1 MALIAQIKVWFNSL
15 QARVM
20 ISALLMILIIVP
32 SLAIIL
38 NNAFSEQV
46 QNSIQNELNASS
58 YAILALAEV
67 DNQQL
72 QMPEQLLNNQFNASG
87 SGLYALITQQ
97 VGNNQHTLWS
107 SSSFLGLAAPK
118 SLPTPAIGESLFTTQ
133 AIDTKKHLV
142 YSFTVSFIEQQQTF
156 TVTLHIIKD
165 QSDFVQMVAEFQQ
178 TLWSWLGFIMAV
190 LLILQFIWLKFTLKP
205 LSKLQKELKLVEQGN
220 KQQIEQRYPLE
231 LARVAKQ
238 LNTLLTAQKNQRKR
252 YRNAL
257 SDLAHSLKN
266 PLAVMQSQGNL
277 TTSSLQQLSLM
288 NKTIEHQLKR
298 AQSGGETAWHVGIK
312 IAPIAE
318 KLVNSLDKIYRQKQ
332 LAINV
337 NIDQRAIF
345 NGEESDLYEILGNLL
360 DNACKAAKKTINLNV
375 RQSETQ
381 LTLTISDD
389 GNGISA
395 ALQENILQR
404 GTRADTYQQGHGI
417 GLAIVRDL
425 VDSYQGELFIEK
437 SSDLGGALFTI
448 TFKR

>member
-20 ISALLMILIIVP
+20 VSALLMILIIVP

-46 QNSIQNELNASS
+46 QSSIQNELNASS

-67 DNQQL
+67 DDQQL
-72 QMPEQLLNNQFNASG
+72 QMPELLLNNQFNASG

-97 VGNNQHTLWS
+97 VGSNQHTLWS
-107 SSSFLGLAAPK
+107 SSSFLGLTPPER
-118 SLPTPAIGESLFTTQ
+118 LPTPAIGESRFSNQ
-133 AIDTKKHLV
+133 IIDTKKHLV
-142 YSFTVSFIEQQQTF
+142 YSFTVSFIQQQQTF
-156 TVTLHIIKD
+156 TVTLHVIKD
-165 QSDFVQMVAEFQQ
+165 QSDFVQMIAKFQK
-178 TLWSWLGFIMAV
+178 TLWTWLGFIMAV
-190 LLILQFIWLKFTLKP
+190 LVVLQFVWLKFTLKP
-205 LSKLQKELKLVEQGN
+205 LGKLQKELKQVEQGN
-220 KQQIEQRYPLE
+220 KQQIEQQYPLE
-231 LARVAKQ
+231 LARVSKQ

-277 TTSSLQQLSLM
+277 TTSSLQQLSIM

-318 KLVNSLDKIYRQKQ
+318 KLVNSLHKIYRQKQ

-337 NIDQRAIF
+337 NIDERAIF
-345 NGEESDLYEILGNLL
+345 NGEESDLFEVLGNLL
-360 DNACKAAKKTINLNV
+360 DNACKAAKTTINLKV
-375 RQSETQ
+375 TQ
-381 LTLTISDD
+381 NESQLSLTISDD
-389 GNGISA
+389 GEGISE
-395 ALQENILQR
+395 ALRDNILQR

-425 VDSYQGELFIEK
+425 VASYQGDLSITNSPE
-437 SSDLGGALFTI
+437 LGGALFTI

>member
-1 MALIAQIKVWFNSL
+1 MALITQIKVWLNSL

-20 ISALLMILIIVP
+20 VSALLMILIIVP

-46 QNSIQNELNASS
+46 QRSIQNELNASS

-67 DNQQL
+67 NNQKL

-87 SGLYALITQQ
+87 SGLYALMTQA
-97 VGNNQHTLWS
+97 VDNNQRTLWS
-107 SSSFLGLAAPK
+107 SPSFLGLTAPQL
-118 SLPTPAIGESLFTTQ
+118 LPKPGIGESLFSTQ
-133 AIDTKKHLV
+133 TIDSKKHLV
-142 YSFTVSFIEQQQTF
+142 YSFTVSFIEHKQDF

-165 QSDFVQMVAEFQQ
+165 QSDFIQMVAKFQQ

-190 LLILQFIWLKFTLKP
+190 LLVLQFIWLKFTLKP
-205 LSKLQKELKLVEQGN
+205 LSKLQKELKLIEQGN
-220 KQQIEQRYPLE
+220 KQQVEQHYPLE
-231 LARVAKQ
+231 LALVAKQ

-277 TTSSLQQLSLM
+277 TTSSLQQLNLM

-318 KLVNSLDKIYRQKQ
+318 KLVNSLHKIYRQKQ
-332 LAINV
+332 LVINV
-337 NIDQRAIF
+337 NIDERALF

-360 DNACKAAKKTINLNV
+360 DNACKAAETAINLNV
-375 RQSETQ
+375 MQSEAQ
-381 LTLTISDD
+381 LTLIINDD
-389 GNGISA
+389 GDGISE
-395 ALQENILQR
+395 ALKENILQR
-404 GTRADTYQQGHGI
+404 GIRADTYEQGHGI

-425 VDSYQGELFIEK
+425 VASYQGNLSIVNRSE
-437 SSDLGGALFTI
+437 LGGALFTI

>member
-1 MALIAQIKVWFNSL
+1 MALNTQIKGWFNSL

-20 ISALLMILIIVP
+20 VSALLMILIILP
-32 SLAIIL
+32 SIAIIL
-38 NNAFSEQV
+38 NNAFTEQV
-46 QNSIQNELNASS
+46 QSSIQNELIASS
-58 YAILALAEV
+58 YSILALAEV

-87 SGLYALITQQ
+87 SGLYALMVKTDNTKQNTI
-97 VGNNQHTLWS
+97 WS
-107 SSSFLGLAAPK
+107 SPSFIGLTSPNT
-118 SLPTPAIGESLFTTQ
+118 LPTPAIGESRFSKQ
-133 AIDTKKHLV
+133 VIDNKNHLV
-142 YSFTVSFIEQQQTF
+142 YSFTVSFIEQQQAF
-156 TVTLHIIKD
+156 TITLHIVKD
-165 QSDFVQMVAEFQQ
+165 QSGFAIMVAKFQQ
-178 TLWSWLGFIMAV
+178 TLWTWLGSIMAV
-190 LLILQFIWLKFTLKP
+190 LLILQFFLLKFTLRP
-205 LSKLQKELKLVEQGN
+205 LSKLQKELKQIEQGN
-220 KQQIEQRYPLE
+220 KHKIEHQYPLE
-231 LARVAKQ
+231 LARVSKQ

-312 IAPIAE
+312 IEPIAK
-318 KLVNSLDKIYRQKQ
+318 KLVNSLHKIYQQKD
-332 LAINV
+332 LVINSV
-337 NIDQRAIF
+337 IDEKAIF
-345 NGEESDLYEILGNLL
+345 NGEESDLFEILGNLL
-360 DNACKAAKKTINLNV
+360 DNACKAANKAINLHV
-375 RQSETQ
+375 TQSETQ
-381 LTLTISDD
+381 LTLSISDD
-389 GNGISA
+389 GSGIST

-425 VDSYQGELFIEK
+425 VSSYQGNLTIDHSHE
-437 SSDLGGALFTI
+437 LGGALFTI

>member
-1 MALIAQIKVWFNSL
+1 MALISHLKAWFNSL

-20 ISALLMILIIVP
+20 VSALLMILIIVP

-46 QNSIQNELNASS
+46 QSSIENELNASS

-67 DNQQL
+67 DKQQL
-72 QMPEQLLNNQFNASG
+72 QMPEQLLNNQFNAIG

-97 VGNNQHTLWS
+97 VDNNQHTLWS
-107 SSSFLGLAAPK
+107 SSSFLGLTAPENF
-118 SLPTPAIGESLFTTQ
+118 PIPAIGDSRFSTQ
-133 AIDTKKHLV
+133 TIDAKKHLV
-142 YSFTVSFIEQQQTF
+142 YSFTVSFIQQQQTF
-156 TVTLHIIKD
+156 TVTLHIMKD
-165 QSDFVQMVAEFQQ
+165 QSDFIQMVAKFQQ

-190 LLILQFIWLKFTLKP
+190 LVILQFVWLKFTLKP
-205 LSKLQKELKLVEQGN
+205 LAKLQKELKQIEQGN
-220 KQQIEQRYPLE
+220 KQQIEQHYPLE
-231 LARVAKQ
+231 LARVSKQ

-318 KLVNSLDKIYRQKQ
+318 KLVSSLHKIYRQKQ
-332 LAINV
+332 LVINV
-337 NIDQRAIF
+337 NIDERATF

-360 DNACKAAKKTINLNV
+360 DNASKAAQKIINLNV
-375 RQSETQ
+375 TQSESQ
-381 LTLTISDD
+381 LTFTISDD
-389 GNGISA
+389 GKGVSE
-395 ALQENILQR
+395 ALRENILQR
-404 GTRADTYQQGHGI
+404 GIRADTYQQGHGI

-425 VDSYQGELFIEK
+425 VDSYHGELSIGK
-437 SSDLGGALFTI
+437 SPDLGGALFTI
-448 TFKR
+448 AFKR

>member
-32 SLAIIL
+32 SLAVIL

-97 VGNNQHTLWS
+97 VDHNQHSLWS
-107 SSSFLGLAAPK
+107 SSSFLGLAAPEY
-118 SLPTPAIGESLFTTQ
+118 LPTPAIGESLFSTQ
-133 AIDTKKHLV
+133 TIDTKKHLV
-142 YSFTVSFIEQQQTF
+142 YSFTVSFIEQQQAF

-165 QSDFVQMVAEFQQ
+165 QSEFVKMVAKFQQ

-190 LLILQFIWLKFTLKP
+190 LLVLQFIWLKFTLKP
-205 LSKLQKELKLVEQGN
+205 LSKLQTELKLVEQGN

-231 LARVAKQ
+231 LARVARQ

-312 IAPIAE
+312 ITPMAE
-318 KLVNSLDKIYRQKQ
+318 KLVNSLHKIYRQKQ
-332 LAINV
+332 LAIKV
-337 NIDQRAIF
+337 NIDERAIF
-345 NGEESDLYEILGNLL
+345 NGEESDLYEMLGNLL
-360 DNACKAAKKTINLNV
+360 DNACKAAKQTINLNV
-375 RQSETQ
+375 MQSETQ

-389 GNGISA
+389 GTGISE

-425 VDSYQGELFIEK
+425 VDSYQGELFIGK
-437 SSDLGGALFTI
+437 SPELGGAMFTI
-448 TFKR
+448 AFKR

>member
-1 MALIAQIKVWFNSL
+1 MALITQIKAWFNSL

-20 ISALLMILIIVP
+20 VSALLMILIIVP

-46 QNSIQNELNASS
+46 QSSIQNELNASS

-72 QMPEQLLNNQFNASG
+72 QMPEILLNNQFNTSG
-87 SGLYALITQQ
+87 SGLYALITQPAS
-97 VGNNQHTLWS
+97 NSQHTLWS
-107 SSSFLGLAAPK
+107 SPSFLGLTAPNN
-118 SLPTPAIGESLFTTQ
+118 LPHPDIGESRFSKQ
-133 AIDTKKHLV
+133 VIDNKSHLV
-142 YSFTVSFIEQQQTF
+142 YSFTVSFIENQQAF
-156 TVTLHIIKD
+156 TITLHIAKN
-165 QSDFVQMVAEFQQ
+165 QADFVQMVAKFQK
-178 TLWSWLGFIMAV
+178 TLWTWLGFIMAV
-190 LLILQFIWLKFTLKP
+190 LVILQFVWLKFTLKP
-205 LSKLQKELKLVEQGN
+205 LSKLQKELKQVEQGN
-220 KQQIEQRYPLE
+220 KQHIEQQYPLE

-318 KLVNSLDKIYRQKQ
+318 KLVNSLHKIYRQKQ
-332 LAINV
+332 LSINCD
-337 NIDQRAIF
+337 IDERAIF
-345 NGEESDLYEILGNLL
+345 NGEESDLFEILGNLL
-360 DNACKAAKKTINLNV
+360 DNACKAAKTKINLQVMQN
-375 RQSETQ
+375 EAQ

-389 GNGISA
+389 GKGVSE
-395 ALQENILQR
+395 ALRESILQR

-425 VDSYQGELFIEK
+425 VASYQGDLSIA
-437 SSDLGGALFTI
+437 SSSELGGAVFSI